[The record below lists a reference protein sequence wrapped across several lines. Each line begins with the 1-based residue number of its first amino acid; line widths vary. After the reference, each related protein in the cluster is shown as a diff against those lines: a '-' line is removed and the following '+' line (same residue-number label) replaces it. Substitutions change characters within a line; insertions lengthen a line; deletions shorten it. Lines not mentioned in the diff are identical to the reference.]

1 LKSKKIALVVI
12 GAALLSV
19 VEMLEAII
27 RRLRR
32 ERPPDPD
39 PETLPSA
46 LALMSR
52 RMLYKSRDDL
62 IVDSLKARPRRRP
75 RF

>member
-1 LKSKKIALVVI
+1 ML
-12 GAALLSV
+12 AA
-19 VEMLEAII
+19 IF
-27 RRLRR
+27 RKLRR
-32 ERPPDPD
+32 RPAEDEPAAAG
-39 PETLPSA
+39 LPSA
-46 LALMSR
+46 LALMSA